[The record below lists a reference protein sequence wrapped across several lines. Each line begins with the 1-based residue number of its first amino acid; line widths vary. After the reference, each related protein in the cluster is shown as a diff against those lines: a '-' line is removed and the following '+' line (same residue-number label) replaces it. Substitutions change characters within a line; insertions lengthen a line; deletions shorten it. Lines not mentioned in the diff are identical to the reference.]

1 MAQTLSESAVSE
13 IKQMIDSATADPN
26 KIPGC
31 VFVVIGKDGKPLLQH
46 ASGRRGVATQ
56 EPMTMESVFWIASCT
71 KMIGGIA
78 CMQLVEQGKLSLDD
92 ADQVEKILP
101 EFKNMKVLKEM
112 TPDGKPVLV
121 EKEKG
126 ITLRML
132 LSHTGMSCPNAQCWS
147 LLTNLKLDL
156 GKHMPRLF

>member
-1 MAQTLSESAVSE
+1 MAQTLSESAQSE
-13 IKQMIDSATADPN
+13 IKQMVDATTADPN

-31 VFVVIGKDGKPLLQH
+31 VLVVIGKDGKPLVQH

-56 EPMTMESVFWIASCT
+56 EPMTLESVFWIASCT

-92 ADQVEKILP
+92 GDQVEKILP
-101 EFKNMKVLKEM
+101 ELKDLKVLKEM

-121 EKEKG
+121 EKEKK

-132 LSHTGMSCPNAQCWS
+132 LSHTGMSVLS
-147 LLTNLKLDL
+147 
-156 GKHMPRLF
+156 F